1 MHDQFAN
8 GQHFQVLNVV
18 DDVTWECL
26 AAIPDTLSY
35 PLNFGHWHKRRVCIQ
50 LVFDEKEVR
59 DAEKASSTR
68 PSSRRRWHL
77 RR

>member
-1 MHDQFAN
+1 MRRIRKQSGGLFSRRMHDQFAN

-35 PLNFGHWHKRRVCIQ
+35 PLNFGH
-50 LVFDEKEVR
+50 
-59 DAEKASSTR
+59 
-68 PSSRRRWHL
+68 
-77 RR
+77 